1 MGEISW
7 KMRELEPSFDGGPAT
22 ERRIGVDTST
32 GDRIVETFKRPDYH
46 GEHVSGIG
54 SAYINDEG
62 RWNAL
67 VDRQN
72 AIRPEDELDLE
83 PLPTLTGQDWGND
96 LEIAKAGAVGRTM
109 FSGLGGLLGPN
120 GSLTKGRRN

>member
-1 MGEISW
+1 MGEIAW
-7 KMRELEPSFDGGPAT
+7 KMRELEPAIDDRPSV
-22 ERRIGVDTST
+22 ERRVGVDSST
-32 GDRIVETFKRPDYH
+32 GERITEVIERPDYH
-46 GEHVSGIG
+46 GAHVSGIG
-54 SAYINDEG
+54 GAYVNDEG
-62 RWNAL
+62 RWQAL

-72 AIRPEDELDLE
+72 SVKPEDELDLE

-96 LEIAKAGAVGRTM
+96 LEIAKAEAVGRTT